1 MPEAQRPLE
10 LILARNLMSN
20 LGTPA
25 VLTDEAGA
33 LVFYN
38 EAAAALLGRP
48 FDDAEELGN
57 EVWRG
62 IASSAGNGAATDEGD
77 GPLELAVRHGAPAQS
92 RMRLRSFDGTVHDV
106 DVTALP
112 IVSAEGPRGAIA
124 FVWPRL
130 DG

>member
-10 LILARNLMSN
+10 LILARNLMSS
-20 LGTPA
+20 LRTPA

-38 EAAAALLGRP
+38 DAAAALLGRP
-48 FDDAEELGN
+48 FDDGEELGD
-57 EVWRG
+57 EVWRR
-62 IASSAGNGAATDEGD
+62 IASSGANGD
-77 GPLELAVRHGAPAQS
+77 GPLALAVRHGAPAQG
-92 RMRLRSFDGTVHDV
+92 RLRLRSFDGVEHDV

-130 DG
+130 DDEPGA